1 MTAMRIII
9 SSSSG
14 IRMMTMVMLMMIV
27 VVCFG
32 FRNLYVVQILN
43 II

>member
-1 MTAMRIII
+1 MTAMRIIR

>member
-1 MTAMRIII
+1 MTAIIRR
-9 SSSSG
+9 SSS

-32 FRNLYVVQILN
+32 FRNLYVVKF
-43 II
+43 

>member
-1 MTAMRIII
+1 MTAMRIIR

-32 FRNLYVVQILN
+32 FRNLYVVKF
-43 II
+43 